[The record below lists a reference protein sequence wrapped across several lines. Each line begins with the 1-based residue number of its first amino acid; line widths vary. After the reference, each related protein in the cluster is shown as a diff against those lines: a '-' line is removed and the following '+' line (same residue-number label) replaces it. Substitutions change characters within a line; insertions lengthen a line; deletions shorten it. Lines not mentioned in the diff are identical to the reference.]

1 MNMYFSEKKF
11 EKLSN
16 RNKAEKVACLLWEA
30 DIHLLDCTTEAVL
43 DATDFTHLFNLLRI
57 AGGECKRKELFYMLI
72 ECARKAISK
81 KSSINETSRAFKNLR
96 YFFLSEAGK
105 EIADWDFSSVSTDG
119 ADKRE
124 RKILPINVYLD
135 DLRSPFNV
143 GSIFRTAES
152 FCFQNLFLSPA
163 SPTPAHKRAVRSA
176 MGTAELIDWKV
187 SQVEELPRPLFA
199 LETGGSPI
207 EEFDFSQCG
216 TVIIGSEECG
226 ISQKALEACRKDKGV
241 VSIPLY
247 GIKGSIN
254 VGVAFGI
261 LAHRWVSFFN

>member
-1 MNMYFSEKKF
+1 MYFSEKKF
-11 EKLSN
+11 EKLSD
-16 RNKAEKVACLLWEA
+16 RNKAKKAACLLWESDSYLFDVA
-30 DIHLLDCTTEAVL
+30 
-43 DATDFTHLFNLLRI
+43 DFTHLFNLLKI
-57 AGGECKRKELFYMLI
+57 AGRECKRKELFYMLL
-72 ECARKAISK
+72 ECVEKAISE
-81 KSSINETSRAFKNLR
+81 KSTINETARAMKNLH
-96 YFFLSEAGK
+96 YFFLAEAGK
-105 EIADWDFSSVSTDG
+105 EVADWDFSSVSPDG
-119 ADKRE
+119 ADRGT

-163 SPTPAHKRAVRSA
+163 TPTPTHKRAVRSA

-187 SQVEELPRPLFA
+187 SQIEELPRPLFA
-199 LETGGSPI
+199 LETGGCPI
-207 EEFDFSQCG
+207 EEFDFSYCG
-216 TVIIGSEECG
+216 TVIIGSEESG
-226 ISQKALEACRKDKGV
+226 ISQKALEACRKDKGI

-261 LAHRWVSFFN
+261 LAHRWISFFN